1 MFAVARM
8 GANVTKA
15 ATNCAGNGIASER
28 NLQKTVAEG
37 LRFSVPEEEVSIQA
51 FSDSSFAPESEE
63 SHGSFVIM
71 ANDVPLFWR
80 SGRQSLITVSTAESE
95 LTELTEAMTAGESVA
110 VLMEE
115 LLRR

>member
-1 MFAVARM
+1 MFAVDWM

-15 ATNCAGNGIASER
+15 ATKVLETASQVR
-28 NLQKTVAEG
+28 GYLRKIVAEG
-37 LRFSVPEEEVSIQA
+37 LRFSVLEEEVSIQA

-63 SHGSFVIM
+63 SHGNFVIM

-95 LTELTEAMTAGESVA
+95 LTELTEAMTQES
-110 VLMEE
+110 
-115 LLRR
+115 LLQC